1 MLDDAARRALEEEAI
16 ALVNL
21 SRPSVS
27 ERSPSATVQ
36 PARDDAA
43 AMAMMRATPNLSMS
57 VFVNGDGKMRAIP
70 GGKNSPD
77 HHAALDITRIKE
89 EDASESACASGASS
103 PGSVP
108 DAKPIS
114 MQALL
119 VTLKK
124 RKLPETSMDANA
136 ASRKLPSFRDIFDA
150 AKRPDRA
157 QSGAVASVTS
167 DQRAPKRAARSP
179 EVGASAV
186 VAPADDKAQE
196 TAQNGVIPPPE
207 LKCKY
212 RTGKCNNVRALKS
225 CGDYHNLCNYHRLR
239 ANANQRK
246 LDRKKK
252 VQRQQQQTPVSDV
265 PDDNLMHGV
274 SQERSGAKDDSKTPA
289 APAAAAA
296 AALASLPTALVMSAR
311 SQRPTATEASALLSF
326 MAPSSFSSL
335 RPKEENACS

>member
-1 MLDDAARRALEEEAI
+1 M
-16 ALVNL
+16 
-21 SRPSVS
+21 
-27 ERSPSATVQ
+27 
-36 PARDDAA
+36 
-43 AMAMMRATPNLSMS
+43 
-57 VFVNGDGKMRAIP
+57 
-70 GGKNSPD
+70 PD
-77 HHAALDITRIKE
+77 T
-89 EDASESACASGASS
+89 
-103 PGSVP
+103 
-108 DAKPIS
+108 KPIS

-124 RKLPETSMDANA
+124 RKLPETSMDASA

-150 AKRPDRA
+150 AKRPERPQPRPMPA
-157 QSGAVASVTS
+157 
-167 DQRAPKRAARSP
+167 DQRPTKRAARSP
-179 EVGASAV
+179 E
-186 VAPADDKAQE
+186 AQ
-196 TAQNGVIPPPE
+196 

-252 VQRQQQQTPVSDV
+252 VQRQQQQAPASDMS
-265 PDDNLMHGV
+265 DDSTMHGAT
-274 SQERSGAKDDSKTPA
+274 QDRSAPQDDSKAPP

-311 SQRPTATEASALLSF
+311 AQRPTATEASALLSF